1 MRGNY
6 RFLFILSLLVAV
18 WSATAVSVQAHAR
31 LLEAD
36 PAPGSTLD
44 APPTEIRLTFNEP
57 IGTDSRIGLFNNAF
71 YAQTGVESFVDLQ
84 NPNQLVATLP
94 PLNHG
99 IYNVNWTAVST
110 DGHPVS
116 GSFRFQIGETEAN
129 LGEGTNGN
137 EWFLPFFVGGLLLFG
152 VVFVIGRKRASDLP
166 GKA

>member
-18 WSATAVSVQAHAR
+18 WSATTVSVQAHAQ

-116 GSFRFQIGETEAN
+116 GSYRFQIGDPPPAP
-129 LGEGTNGN
+129 N
-137 EWFLPFFVGGLLLFG
+137 ENENRNSVWLIPLLLGGLVLLGGAFW
-152 VVFVIGRKRASDLP
+152 IGRRRLIS
-166 GKA
+166 